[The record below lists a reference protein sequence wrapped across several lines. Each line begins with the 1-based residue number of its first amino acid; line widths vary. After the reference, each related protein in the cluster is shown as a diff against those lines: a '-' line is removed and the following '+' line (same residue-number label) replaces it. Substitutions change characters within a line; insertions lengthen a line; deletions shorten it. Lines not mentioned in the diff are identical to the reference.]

1 MYSTILV
8 PVDGSDHSRLALD
21 LASKLISGESPTIHL
36 LNVPELPPLEGHV
49 ALWTQGGAGGQIRQ
63 AVEADARRILEEAE
77 ASVEK
82 SGIQFQHHLFWTP
95 PAMAI
100 VTAAEDLKVEVIV
113 LGSRGLGNL
122 KGLIIGSVSNK
133 VLHSATCRVVLV
145 H

>member
-1 MYSTILV
+1 MYNTILV
-8 PVDGSDHSRLALD
+8 PVDGSDHSRAALD
-21 LASKLISGESPTIHL
+21 LASELISGESPTIHL
-36 LNVPELPPLEGHV
+36 LNVPELPPLEGYV
-49 ALWTQGGAGGQIRQ
+49 GLWTQGGAGGQIRE
-63 AVEADARRILEEAE
+63 AVEADAHRILTEAE

-82 SGIQFQHHLFWTP
+82 PGIQFQHHLFWTP

-100 VTAAEDLKVEVIV
+100 VTAAEDLKVEAIV

-133 VLHSATCRVVLV
+133 VLHSAKCRVVLV